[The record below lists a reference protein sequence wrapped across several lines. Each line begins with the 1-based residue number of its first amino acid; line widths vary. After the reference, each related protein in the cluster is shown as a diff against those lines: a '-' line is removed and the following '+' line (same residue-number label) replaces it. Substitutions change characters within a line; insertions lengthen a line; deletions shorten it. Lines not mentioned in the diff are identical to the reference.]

1 MMKLL
6 YNPVFLKHQ
15 TGMHPENGKRLEA
28 FDNLTQ
34 AHIPDGTEFLTLIH
48 TEEYIEHVRE
58 SCLSSINLDRDTV
71 TSAGSLQAAVHAV
84 GATIL
89 ASETGDFALARPPGH
104 HAYPKRA
111 SGFCLFNNIA
121 IASQKLVN
129 EGKRVFLFDFD
140 GHLGDGTSHIFE
152 ESDQVLYCSIHQYP
166 AFPGHGYVNEIG
178 IGKGKGFTMNV
189 PLPPGSGDDI
199 YLEALD
205 TCMIVL
211 EQFKPDVIALSAGF
225 DSHLYDLLLD
235 LRVTENS
242 FYATGKRIAAHGC
255 KTFATLEGGYNVEV
269 LPRCVQNFLA
279 GINGEKNPNIAE
291 ETTSRRNEWEEFEL
305 RLHSLMANLRPYW
318 KFS

>member
-1 MMKLL
+1 MELI

-28 FDNLTQ
+28 YD
-34 AHIPDGTEFLTLIH
+34 HIQHTTIKDGTEYLELIH
-48 TEEYIEHVRE
+48 TPEYINHVKE
-58 SCLSSINLDRDTV
+58 SCLSGQPLDRDTM
-71 TSAGSLQAAVHAV
+71 TSPGSFQAAVHAV
-84 GATIL
+84 GATIM
-89 ASETGDFALARPPGH
+89 ASESGDFALVRPPGH
-104 HAYPKRA
+104 HAYSSKA

-152 ESDQVLYCSIHQYP
+152 ESDQVFYCSIHQWP

-178 IGKGKGFTMNV
+178 TGKGKGFTMNL

-211 EQFKPDVIALSAGF
+211 EQFKPDVIAVSAGF

-235 LRVTENS
+235 LRITES
-242 FYATGKRIAAHGC
+242 GFYTTGNRLAGLSSNI
-255 KTFATLEGGYNVEV
+255 FATLEGGYNVEL
-269 LPRCVQNFLA
+269 LPKCIESFVA
-279 GINGEKNPNIAE
+279 GINGEANPNPTN

-305 RLHSLMANLRPYW
+305 RHHSLLANLRPYW